1 MNSLLHSILLSFIAG
16 LSTILGSIFIF
27 LNIKKKDEF
36 ICFCMSLS
44 LSVMILISIFD
55 LIPESIKL
63 LSSTSFI
70 TYIFYLVIFFILG
83 FIIVKLFS
91 CLIEKEKGSN
101 LYKIGILSFLALML
115 HNLPEGILTFMSAS
129 YNLKLG
135 IKVCFAIAMHNIP
148 EGIAIAVPIYYST
161 KNRLKALKITFL
173 SSLAEPLGA
182 LITYL
187 FLKDMITKSGVGITL
202 IIVSGIMI
210 TLSIEELLP
219 EAKKYNKEI
228 YIIKGIIIGL
238 IISLISIFI

>member
-27 LNIKKKDEF
+27 FNIKKKDEF

-70 TYIFYLVIFFILG
+70 TYILYLVIFFILG

-91 CLIEKEKGSN
+91 CLIEKEKGSS
-101 LYKIGILSFLALML
+101 LYKIGLLSFLALML

-129 YNLKLG
+129 YNIKLG

-161 KNRLKALKITFL
+161 KNRFKALKITFL

-187 FLKDMITKSGVGITL
+187 FLKDMITKRGVGITL

>member
-1 MNSLLHSILLSFIAG
+1 M
-16 LSTILGSIFIF
+16 LGSIFIF
-27 LNIKKKDEF
+27 FNIKEKDEF
-36 ICFCMSLS
+36 VCFCMSLS

-63 LSSTSFI
+63 LSNTSFI

-91 CLIEKEKGSN
+91 KIIEREKGSS
-101 LYKIGILSFLALML
+101 LYKIGLLSFIALML

-187 FLKDMITKSGVGITL
+187 FLKDMITKRGVGITL

-219 EAKKYNKEI
+219 EAKKYSKER

-238 IISLISIFI
+238 IVSLISIFI

>member
-1 MNSLLHSILLSFIAG
+1 MNSLLHSILLSFIAV
-16 LSTILGSIFIF
+16 LSTMLGSIFIF
-27 LNIKKKDEF
+27 FNIKKKDEF
-36 ICFCMSLS
+36 VCFCMSLS

-63 LSSTSFI
+63 LSNTSFI

-91 CLIEKEKGSN
+91 KIIEKEKGSS
-101 LYKIGILSFLALML
+101 LYKIGLLSFIALML

-129 YNLKLG
+129 YNIKLG

-161 KNRLKALKITFL
+161 KNRFKALKITFL

-187 FLKDMITKSGVGITL
+187 FLKDMITKRGVGITL

-219 EAKKYNKEI
+219 EAKKYNKEK
-228 YIIKGIIIGL
+228 YIIKGLVLGL